1 MNLDNLGKTITLD
14 ITVLIPALNE
24 AKTIAGV
31 VLVAQK
37 AGFQNI
43 LVVSDGST
51 DETVKIAKDAGASV
65 LELQPNRGKGGAVK
79 AGALTAIT
87 PYLLLLDADLLNL
100 EVQHLH
106 AMLEPVLQKKADTTA
121 GLFVGGG
128 IITDFGNRAT
138 PQWSGQRVIPR
149 ATILAAKNLETAGY
163 GIEIAIND
171 QIAVEHLRLEYI
183 DLVGVSQVIKEKK
196 LGLVAGIAR
205 RIKMY
210 WQILRYSTSKRH

>member
-1 MNLDNLGKTITLD
+1 MTLD

-31 VLVAQK
+31 VQVASD
-37 AGFQNI
+37 AGFKNI
-43 LVVSDGST
+43 LVVSDGSS
-51 DETVKIAKDAGASV
+51 DETAQRARTAGAEV
-65 LELQPNRGKGGAVK
+65 LELHPNRGKGGAVK
-79 AGALTAIT
+79 AGALKASTA
-87 PYLLLLDADLLNL
+87 YLLLLDADLLNL
-100 EVQHLH
+100 KVQHLK
-106 AMLEPVLQKKADTTA
+106 AMLEPVLQKRADTTA

-149 ATILAAKNLETAGY
+149 ATILAAKDLETAGY

-171 QIAVEHLRLEYI
+171 QIASENLRLEYI
-183 DLVGVSQVIKEKK
+183 DLVGVSQVIKEQK

>member
-1 MNLDNLGKTITLD
+1 MSLD
-14 ITVLIPALNE
+14 ITVLIPAFNE
-24 AKTIAGV
+24 AKTIANV
-31 VLVAQK
+31 VQVAK
-37 AGFQNI
+37 DAGFKNI
-43 LVVSDGST
+43 LVVSDGSRDKT
-51 DETVKIAKDAGASV
+51 ADCAKNAGAEV
-65 LELQPNRGKGGAVK
+65 LELQTNRGKGGAVK
-79 AGALTAIT
+79 AGALEATT
-87 PYLLLLDADLLNL
+87 QYLLLLDADLLKL
-100 EVQHLH
+100 EVQHLN
-106 AMLEPVLQKKADTTA
+106 AMLEPVLQKRADTTA

-171 QIAVEHLRLEYI
+171 QIAFENLRLEYI
-183 DLVGVSQVIKEKK
+183 NLLGVSQVIKEQK
-196 LGLVAGIAR
+196 LGLIAGIAR

>member
-1 MNLDNLGKTITLD
+1 MTLD

-24 AKTIAGV
+24 AKTIANV
-31 VLVAQK
+31 VKVASE
-37 AGFQNI
+37 AGFKNI
-43 LVVSDGST
+43 LVISDGSS
-51 DETVKIAKDAGASV
+51 DETAQLARTAGAEV
-65 LELQPNRGKGGAVK
+65 LELHPNRGKGGAVK
-79 AGALTAIT
+79 AGALKATTA
-87 PYLLLLDADLLNL
+87 YVLLLDADLLNL
-100 EVQHLH
+100 KVQHLR
-106 AMLEPVLQKKADTTA
+106 AMLEPVEQKRADTTA

-171 QIAVEHLRLEYI
+171 QIAAENLRLEYI
-183 DLVGVSQVIKEKK
+183 DLVGVSQVIKEQK

>member
-1 MNLDNLGKTITLD
+1 MTLD

-24 AKTIAGV
+24 AKTIANV
-31 VLVAQK
+31 VKVASE
-37 AGFQNI
+37 AGFKNI
-43 LVVSDGST
+43 LVISDGSS
-51 DETVKIAKDAGASV
+51 DETAQLARTAGAEV
-65 LELQPNRGKGGAVK
+65 LELHPNRGKGGAVK
-79 AGALTAIT
+79 AGALKASTA
-87 PYLLLLDADLLNL
+87 YVLLLDADLLKL
-100 EVQHLH
+100 EVRHLK
-106 AMLEPVLQKKADTTA
+106 AMLEPVEQKRADTTA

-171 QIAVEHLRLEYI
+171 QIAAENLRLEYI
-183 DLVGVSQVIKEKK
+183 DLVGVSQVIKEQK
-196 LGLVAGIAR
+196 LGLVAGVAR

>member
-1 MNLDNLGKTITLD
+1 MTLD

-24 AKTIAGV
+24 AKTIANV
-31 VLVAQK
+31 VKVASD
-37 AGFQNI
+37 AGFKNI
-43 LVVSDGST
+43 LVISDGSS
-51 DETVKIAKDAGASV
+51 DETAQLARTAGAEV
-65 LELQPNRGKGGAVK
+65 LELYPNRGKGGAVK
-79 AGALTAIT
+79 AGALKASTA
-87 PYLLLLDADLLNL
+87 YVLLLDADLLNL
-100 EVQHLH
+100 KVQHLK
-106 AMLEPVLQKKADTTA
+106 AMLEPVLQKRADTTA

-149 ATILAAKNLETAGY
+149 ATILAAKDLETAGY

-171 QIAVEHLRLEYI
+171 QIASENLRLEYI
-183 DLVGVSQVIKEKK
+183 DLVGVSQVIKEQK

>member
-1 MNLDNLGKTITLD
+1 MTLD

-24 AKTIAGV
+24 AKTIANV
-31 VLVAQK
+31 VKVASD
-37 AGFQNI
+37 AGFKNI
-43 LVVSDGST
+43 LVISDGSS
-51 DETVKIAKDAGASV
+51 DETAQLARTAGAEV
-65 LELQPNRGKGGAVK
+65 LELYPNRGKGGAVK
-79 AGALTAIT
+79 AGALKASTA
-87 PYLLLLDADLLNL
+87 YVLLLDADLLNL
-100 EVQHLH
+100 KVQHLT
-106 AMLEPVLQKKADTTA
+106 AMLEPVVQKRADTTA

-171 QIAVEHLRLEYI
+171 QIAAENLRLEYI
-183 DLVGVSQVIKEKK
+183 DLVGVSQVIKEQK